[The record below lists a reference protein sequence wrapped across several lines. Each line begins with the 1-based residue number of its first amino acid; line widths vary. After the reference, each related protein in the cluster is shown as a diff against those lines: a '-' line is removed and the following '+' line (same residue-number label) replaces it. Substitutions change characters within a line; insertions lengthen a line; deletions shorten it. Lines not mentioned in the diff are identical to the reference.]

1 MLHRF
6 SLPLLTATLLLV
18 PMLAPAGDNSPL
30 AANPVPA
37 AQAADQSAAPSASKF
52 QLKTVAIDYKDG
64 NQVLQGYLAYNG
76 AQKGKRPAVMLVH
89 DWIGVN
95 PNVKKRAEQL
105 AEMGYIAFAADIYG
119 KGVHPKPPQEAG
131 QMAGKYKADRALFR
145 SRLKAGYQV
154 LMNQAIADPSKTAAI
169 GYCFGGTGVLEL
181 ARTGADLKGV
191 VSFHGG
197 LDSPT
202 PADGK
207 NIKGKVLILHGAAD
221 PFVPAKEIE
230 AFSAEMNAAKVDWQ
244 MISYSGAV
252 HAFTIKE
259 AGNDPS
265 TGAAY
270 NASAD
275 RRSWEAMKL
284 FFAEIFK

>member
-1 MLHRF
+1 MQKRL
-6 SLPLLTATLLLV
+6 LPSFLTAALLV
-18 PMLAPAGDNSPL
+18 AMTVAPA
-30 AANPVPA
+30 
-37 AQAADQSAAPSASKF
+37 QSANSAQPAKSAAHSHSTKAPKF
-52 QLKTVAIDYKDG
+52 QLKTQTIEYKDG
-64 NQVLQGYLAYNG
+64 DQVLEGYLAYNA
-76 AQKGKRPAVMLVH
+76 AQTGKRPAVMLVH

-105 AEMGYIAFAADIYG
+105 AAMGYIAFAADIYG

-145 SRLKAGYQV
+145 SRLKAGYQI
-154 LMNQAIADPSKTAAI
+154 LMKQAQSDPAKTAAI

-202 PADGK
+202 PDDGK

-221 PFVPAKEIE
+221 PYVPAKDIE
-230 AFSAEMNAAKVDWQ
+230 AFAAELNTAKVDWQ

-252 HAFTIKE
+252 HAFTIKD

>member
-1 MLHRF
+1 
-6 SLPLLTATLLLV
+6 
-18 PMLAPAGDNSPL
+18 
-30 AANPVPA
+30 
-37 AQAADQSAAPSASKF
+37 
-52 QLKTVAIDYKDG
+52 
-64 NQVLQGYLAYNG
+64 
-76 AQKGKRPAVMLVH
+76 
-89 DWIGVN
+89 
-95 PNVKKRAEQL
+95 
-105 AEMGYIAFAADIYG
+105 MG
-119 KGVHPKPPQEAG
+119 
-131 QMAGKYKADRALFR
+131 
-145 SRLKAGYQV
+145 SRQ
-154 LMNQAIADPSKTAAI
+154 
-169 GYCFGGTGVLEL
+169 
-181 ARTGADLKGV
+181 
-191 VSFHGG
+191 
-197 LDSPT
+197 PT

-270 NASAD
+270 NQSAD

-284 FFAEIFK
+284 FFGEIFK

>member
-1 MLHRF
+1 MYQRPILA
-6 SLPLLTATLLLV
+6 LLSAALF
-18 PMLAPAGDNSPL
+18 LAGPPVSVQPAL
-30 AANPVPA
+30 AAPP
-37 AQAADQSAAPSASKF
+37 AQAQASF
-52 QLKTVAIDYKDG
+52 QLKTQVIEYKEG
-64 NQVLQGYLAYNG
+64 NQVLAGYLAYN
-76 AQKGKRPAVMLVH
+76 ATQKGKRPAVMLVH

-119 KGVHPKPPQEAG
+119 KGIHPKPPQEAG
-131 QMAGKYKADRALFR
+131 QMAGKFKADRGLFR
-145 SRLKAGYQV
+145 ARLKAGYQI
-154 LMNQAIADPSKTAAI
+154 LLNQPQTDPSKTAAI

-181 ARTGADLKGV
+181 ARSGADVKGV

-197 LDSPT
+197 LDSPS

-221 PFVPAKEIE
+221 PFVPAQDIA
-230 AFSAEMNAAKVDWQ
+230 AFTAEMDAAKVDWQ
-244 MISYSGAV
+244 MVSYSGAV

-270 NASAD
+270 HASAD

-284 FFAEIFK
+284 FFKELFQ

>member
-1 MLHRF
+1 MQITSLNRF
-6 SLPLLTATLLLV
+6 SLPLLAAVLLLV
-18 PMLAPAGDNSPL
+18 GHASPAPSHAQTHLAEKSAEK
-30 AANPVPA
+30 
-37 AQAADQSAAPSASKF
+37 SAAKF
-52 QLKTVAIDYKDG
+52 QLKTLTIDHKDG
-64 NQVLQGYLAYNG
+64 DQVLQGYLAYNA
-76 AQKGKRPAVMLVH
+76 AQTGKRPAVMLVH

-119 KGVHPKPPQEAG
+119 KGVHPKAPQEAG

-145 SRLKAGYQV
+145 SRLKAGYNI
-154 LMNQAIADPSKTAAI
+154 LLNQPMSDPAKTAAI

-181 ARTGADLKGV
+181 ARSGANLKGI

-230 AFSAEMNAAKVDWQ
+230 AFSAEVNYPGLYPKG
-244 MISYSGAV
+244 I
-252 HAFTIKE
+252 
-259 AGNDPS
+259 
-265 TGAAY
+265 
-270 NASAD
+270 
-275 RRSWEAMKL
+275 
-284 FFAEIFK
+284 